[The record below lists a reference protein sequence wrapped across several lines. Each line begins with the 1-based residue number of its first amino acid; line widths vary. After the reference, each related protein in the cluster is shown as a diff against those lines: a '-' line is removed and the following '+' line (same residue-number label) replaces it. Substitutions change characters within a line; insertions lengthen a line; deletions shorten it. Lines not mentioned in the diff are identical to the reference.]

1 MPVDPARLRR
11 CYEISRDA
19 LLAERNDAGH
29 WTGELSTSALSTATA
44 VMALELMR
52 SAEGERPNEGAPL
65 QLSTLNSQLS
75 TPAPLTSIIHNGVRW
90 LAEHQN
96 DDGGWGDTTKSISN
110 ISTSMLCRASFHA
123 TGNDAIFPDVVR
135 KAVAYID
142 RVGGVDAVLKRYG
155 KDRTFSIPILTHC
168 ALAGLVDWKDVL
180 PLPFYLACLPAK
192 AYKTV
197 RLPVVSYALPALI
210 AIGQVGFHFRKP
222 WNPISRFLKHLAI
235 EPSLR
240 VLERIQPSNG
250 GFLEAAPLT
259 SFVTMSLAG
268 MGRGDHPVAQKGL
281 QFLIDSVRP
290 DGSWPI
296 DTNLATWVTTLSVN
310 ALGDDLPEP
319 DRPAIRDW
327 LLQQQYKE
335 IHPYTNADPGGWAW
349 TDLPGGVPDAD
360 DTPGAML
367 ALMQLASNEQASRE
381 RQRPEVGDRRSEV
394 GGPTSVGSERAPCAN
409 CDSATRY
416 SVLSTQYPVPSTEP
430 SVDPSLEP
438 CLDPSLAATLTNA
451 VRWLVGLQ
459 NRDGGFPTFCR
470 GWAAMPFDRSS
481 PDITAHCLRAIAGYL
496 GGRDDEF
503 VRSALAGEPF
513 HVDEIE
519 TEPDLMF
526 TWLVDRVLNG
536 FRFLKKAQHPDGSW
550 LPLWFGNQRAP
561 DDINPVYG
569 TARVLAGYRDCNR
582 FDTPE
587 ARRGLEFLAGNQNPD
602 GGWGGV
608 RGTPSSVEETA
619 LAVEILLADDPQAD
633 FVQRGLQ
640 WLCERVEDG
649 SWREP
654 APIGFY
660 FARLWY
666 FERLY
671 PMIFT
676 VAALRRACHAPQP
689 SSHSET
695 PAEES
700 TRTTDR

>member
-1 MPVDPARLRR
+1 MPVDPTRLQR
-11 CYEISRDA
+11 CYETARDA
-19 LLAERNDAGH
+19 LLAERNAAGH
-29 WTGELSTSALSTATA
+29 WVGDLSTSALSTATA

-52 SAEGERPNEGAPL
+52 RAGRRQPPGASDEQRGLDHRKDRGADAAPL
-65 QLSTLNSQLS
+65 AGLIT
-75 TPAPLTSIIHNGVRW
+75 NGIRW

-110 ISTSMLCRASFHA
+110 ISTTMLCRASLHA
-123 TGNDAIFPDVVR
+123 VWGTRSASSDATRGASRPHSDEQYADVAR
-135 KAVAYID
+135 RADAYIENA
-142 RVGGVDAVLKRYG
+142 GGVDAVLKRYG

-192 AYKTV
+192 FYKTV

-222 WNPISRFLKHLAI
+222 WNPISRLLKRLAI

-268 MGRGDHPVAQKGL
+268 MGRADHPVAKKGL

-310 ALGDDLPEP
+310 ALGDDLPEAG
-319 DRPAIRDW
+319 RPAIRDW
-327 LLQQQYKE
+327 LLNQQYKE

-349 TDLPGGVPDAD
+349 TDLPGGVPDGD

-367 ALMQLASNEQASRE
+367 ALMQLARL
-381 RQRPEVGDRRSEV
+381 EVGGRRSE
-394 GGPTSVGSERAPCAN
+394 PTQAEDLSSDD
-409 CDSATRY
+409 DS
-416 SVLSTQYPVPSTEP
+416 LK
-430 SVDPSLEP
+430 
-438 CLDPSLAATLTNA
+438 NA
-451 VRWLVGLQ
+451 IRWLLSLQ

-470 GWAAMPFDRSS
+470 GWGTLPFDRSS
-481 PDITAHCLRAIAGYL
+481 PDITAHAIRALAGHMTACGKPYDWTGGAGYL
-496 GGRDDEF
+496 QWLGRLFAIWNTIDK
-503 VRSALAGEPF
+503 
-513 HVDEIE
+513 
-519 TEPDLMF
+519 
-526 TWLVDRVLNG
+526 G
-536 FRFLKKAQHPDGSW
+536 FRFLRRSQRPDGSW
-550 LPLWFGNQRAP
+550 LPLWFGNQHAP
-561 DDINPVYG
+561 DDVNPVYG
-569 TARVLAGYRDCNR
+569 TARVLAALRDCGL

-608 RGTPSSVEETA
+608 QGTPSSVEETA
-619 LAVEILLADDPQAD
+619 LAVEILLADNPQAD
-633 FVQRGLQ
+633 GVQRGLQ
-640 WLCERVEDG
+640 WLCDRVENQVPGVEADSG
-649 SWREP
+649 SRLSTLDSRPSWREP

-676 VAALRRACHAPQP
+676 VAALRRACQTLQ
-689 SSHSET
+689 SGSHSET